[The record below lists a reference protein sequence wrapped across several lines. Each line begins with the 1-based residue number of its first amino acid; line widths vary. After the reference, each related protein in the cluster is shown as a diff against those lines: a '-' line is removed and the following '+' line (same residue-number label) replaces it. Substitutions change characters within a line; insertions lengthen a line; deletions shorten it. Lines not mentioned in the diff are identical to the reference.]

1 MRNIVAGTKYLEHVG
16 TMSVLNRTTN
26 ARCDIEFK
34 ESTMWS
40 SGKDVNATV
49 FSPSGD
55 MEAKLWGTWD
65 SHFSRMISQKKMEL
79 LWKAEDF
86 PPDAQDY
93 YGFTYFTTTL
103 NEITED
109 LIIRNQEPDGK
120 ETVNY
125 RIPVTDS
132 RFRPD
137 QRALE
142 EGRVDEADELKME
155 VEEMQRRRRRAGN
168 DAQPQWFK
176 KVGREDTDWEY
187 VGGYWEKRK
196 EGWEEKESLW

>member
-16 TMSVLNRTTN
+16 TLTVTNRTTG

-49 FSPSGD
+49 YSSSGNV
-55 MEAKLWGTWD
+55 EAKLWGTWD
-65 SHFSRMISQKKMEL
+65 GHFSRMISQKRMEL
-79 LWKAEDF
+79 LWQAEDF

-109 LIIRNQEPDGK
+109 LIIKDSNDGK
-120 ETVNY
+120 ETVTY
-125 RIPVTDS
+125 QIPVTDS

-137 QRALE
+137 QRALD
-142 EGRVDEADELKME
+142 EGRVDEADELKMQ
-155 VEEMQRRRRRAGN
+155 VEEMQRRRRRAGQ
-168 DAQPQWFK
+168 DAEPRWFK
-176 KVGREDTDWEY
+176 KSGRGDTDWEY
-187 VGGYWEKRK
+187 GGEYWETREK
-196 EGWEEKESLW
+196 GWGEQEALW